1 MKKYIVSE
9 EDLLELLVAQA
20 RLDCLENDGVDNWDW
35 YMAGAGAFIRDG
47 ISNYDVN
54 IPEDI
59 NLDFEDLARLE
70 LNDYE
75 VF

>member
-1 MKKYIVSE
+1 
-9 EDLLELLVAQA
+9 
-20 RLDCLENDGVDNWDW
+20 
-35 YMAGAGAFIRDG
+35 MAGAGAFIRDG